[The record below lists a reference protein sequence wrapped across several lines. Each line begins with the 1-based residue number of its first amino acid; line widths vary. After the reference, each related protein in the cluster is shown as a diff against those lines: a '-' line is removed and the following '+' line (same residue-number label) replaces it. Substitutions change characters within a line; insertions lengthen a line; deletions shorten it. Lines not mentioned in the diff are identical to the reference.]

1 MRKFQSLLLK
11 LSVTCVVLWLVLR
24 EVELDRLV
32 ASLRS
37 MDPSYLPWLM
47 LLTVSARAIM
57 AAKWN
62 MFLRL
67 GGVCVGLP
75 RLFRIVL
82 LSDFYMLLF
91 PMALTAEAI
100 RLLLL
105 KLQGYSL
112 TMSASATLADRLL
125 GLIVLAGVSAL
136 GVAMAWDS
144 VAPRLGLAICGAVG
158 LMWLSLLLVVS
169 RSPFAKLVRVAG
181 WLLERAAQPAS
192 GASRLGGRVL
202 DVLQR
207 MHNALVGMFK
217 RSATLGVVC
226 LLQILILTMRILM
239 VHLLFR
245 SLGAEVPILFEVAF
259 VPVIDLLTMLP
270 ISLMGLGVREAAF
283 IYFFDQV
290 GLDPS
295 IAVAASLLGYAIV
308 VPMAVACGIVSLFVG
323 PRVPRPGLLK
333 LWAWR
338 KEPNIVVPAISGKSS
353 PSKNGTPAV

>member
-91 PMALTAEAI
+91 PTALTAEAI

-125 GLIVLAGVSAL
+125 DTYVPNVEHNHSNKFYFMYQFNKLPAPPYSLPLAGGGREPAPAKAGGGVERRYSSERLNPHPILPPSRGKGSKRAYNFKYLWLAL
-136 GVAMAWDS
+136 GR
-144 VAPRLGLAICGAVG
+144 PHR
-158 LMWLSLLLVVS
+158 
-169 RSPFAKLVRVAG
+169 P
-181 WLLERAAQPAS
+181 RAAP
-192 GASRLGGRVL
+192 GGY
-202 DVLQR
+202 
-207 MHNALVGMFK
+207 G
-217 RSATLGVVC
+217 C
-226 LLQILILTMRILM
+226 
-239 VHLLFR
+239 
-245 SLGAEVPILFEVAF
+245 P
-259 VPVIDLLTMLP
+259 PV
-270 ISLMGLGVREAAF
+270 
-283 IYFFDQV
+283 
-290 GLDPS
+290 
-295 IAVAASLLGYAIV
+295 
-308 VPMAVACGIVSLFVG
+308 
-323 PRVPRPGLLK
+323 
-333 LWAWR
+333 
-338 KEPNIVVPAISGKSS
+338 
-353 PSKNGTPAV
+353 